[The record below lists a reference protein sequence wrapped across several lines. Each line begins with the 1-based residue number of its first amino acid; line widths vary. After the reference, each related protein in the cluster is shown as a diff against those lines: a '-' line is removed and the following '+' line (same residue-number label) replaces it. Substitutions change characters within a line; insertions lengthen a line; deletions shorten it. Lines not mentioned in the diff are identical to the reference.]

1 MNRNKI
7 IYSLNVENIQT
18 VALEEIGRELTD
30 KEIESIITPIADQI
44 NWYDAIATSIHEN
57 IKGDPALL

>member
-7 IYSLNVENIQT
+7 IYSLNVENVQM

-30 KEIESIITPIADQI
+30 KEIESIIDPIADQI
-44 NWYDAIATSIHEN
+44 KWTEAIATSIQQN
-57 IKGDPALL
+57 IKGESLS